1 MTRRIHICET
11 SDEESKPVKRVLLP
25 RIPLVFPFMCLECGV
40 SRGLIFISNS
50 LQSIDEGG
58 GEGFGSM
65 ALQSGWVA
73 AVYEYPNDK

>member
-1 MTRRIHICET
+1 MKNRSRSNRFCF
-11 SDEESKPVKRVLLP
+11 RAF
-25 RIPLVFPFMCLECGV
+25 PLVFPFMCLECGV